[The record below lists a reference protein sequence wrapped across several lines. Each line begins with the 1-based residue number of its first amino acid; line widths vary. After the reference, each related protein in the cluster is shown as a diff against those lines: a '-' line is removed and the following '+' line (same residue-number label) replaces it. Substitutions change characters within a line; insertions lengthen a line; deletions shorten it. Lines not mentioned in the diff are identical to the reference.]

1 MKLMD
6 ANEINNNFFN
16 GNESYQT
23 ILSMARS
30 KQIPACRIGKRIF
43 FDAETLEQFFTQ
55 KMLESIKTEIVAESN
70 GIHRID

>member
-43 FDAETLEQFFTQ
+43 FDADVLEQFFAR
-55 KMLESIKTEIVAESN
+55 KMAESIQTELPTSKN
-70 GIHRID
+70 GIQRID